1 MPVSIV
7 LIAVYYA
14 INSDNKRA
22 KVLIKAIES
31 GNNIDTDKLVEA
43 LRKPQLTPAELLN
56 QRLLRGCIF
65 SLVGA
70 ALVVCGL
77 LNYVFVSNSAVG
89 LLLLAGIVGG
99 ISIAI
104 GVSYLIVYFVTRK
117 KADTDK

>member
-77 LNYVFVSNSAVG
+77 LNHVFVSNSAVG
-89 LLLLAGIVGG
+89 LLLLAGIGGG

-117 KADTDK
+117 KADIDK